1 VLEQR
6 RLQAEEMDQPG
17 LDPAEHAR
25 ALGSLAH
32 INWWSRSAD
41 ILWPQL
47 LGLARETKE
56 PLRVLDV
63 ASGAGDV
70 AIRLS
75 ERARRH
81 GIRLQI
87 EGCDVSA
94 VAMGYARRRA
104 EEAGADVRFFV
115 HDAVAG
121 PLLSGYDVAMCSLFL
136 HHLEREAARGL
147 LARLAEQARRLVLVN
162 DLVRCASG
170 WLMAYV
176 GTRVLSRSWVVHT
189 DGPRS
194 VEGAFTVAELRA
206 LADDAGLRGAAV
218 ERRWPA
224 RMLLTWRRAT

>member
-1 VLEQR
+1 
-6 RLQAEEMDQPG
+6 MDQPG

-25 ALGSLAH
+25 ALESLAR
-32 INWWSRSAD
+32 INWWSRSAG
-41 ILWPQL
+41 ILWPP
-47 LGLARETKE
+47 LARLGREARE

-70 AIRLS
+70 AICLS
-75 ERARRH
+75 ERARRR

-94 VAMGYARRRA
+94 VAVEYARRRA
-104 EEAGADVRFFV
+104 EDAGADVRFFV

-121 PLLSGYDVAMCSLFL
+121 PVLSGYDVAMSSLFL
-136 HHLEREAARGL
+136 HHLERETARGL
-147 LARLAEQARRLVLVN
+147 LARLVEQARRLVLVN
-162 DLVRCASG
+162 DLVRCVRG
-170 WLMAYV
+170 WLMASV

-206 LADDAGLRGAAV
+206 LAEEAGLRGAEV
-218 ERRWPA
+218 ERCWPA
-224 RMLLTWRRAT
+224 RMLLTWRRPE